1 MREEEVMQY
10 VADRIAVESENES
23 VIRLQCGRA
32 CRTLSAL
39 LNNEEK
45 TPESLFCEAAAALT
59 VVYYF
64 QYTVASGKYG
74 IKTFKAGDVSV
85 TEDSGDLAELLKQ
98 AERNYHS
105 CFVRLA
111 PYLKEEASVGGGEP
125 FFFKG
130 VGGCRFH

>member
-1 MREEEVMQY
+1 MRY
-10 VADRIAVESENES
+10 VADRIPIDGENES
-23 VIRLQCGRA
+23 VIQRQCGRA

-39 LNNEEK
+39 LNDEEK
-45 TPESLFCEAAAALT
+45 TPEVLFCEAASSLT
-59 VVYYF
+59 VIYYI
-64 QYTVASGKYG
+64 QYGMASGGSGVKS
-74 IKTFKAGDVSV
+74 FKAGDVSV
-85 TEDSGDLAELLKQ
+85 TQDSGDLTELLKQ

-111 PYLKEEASVGGGEP
+111 PYLKEEAAIGGGEP